1 MEAIER
7 RILYYQLPAG
17 PPAPFSV
24 WRDGLVERIARAAVD
39 ARISRLQRGNFS
51 DSRPIGK
58 GASENRI
65 DFGPGYR
72 VYYAVDGEAIIL
84 LHGGDKS
91 TQQRDIEIARNYWT
105 NYLERKSNAARSR
118 LQNRPT
124 KRSPKR

>member
-1 MEAIER
+1 MDALER

-24 WRDGLVERIARAAVD
+24 WRDRLADRTVRAAVD
-39 ARISRLQRGNFS
+39 ARIARLQRGNFS

-72 VYYAVDGEAIIL
+72 IYDAIDGENVIL

-91 TQQRDIEIARNYWT
+91 TQQRDIEIARNYWV
-105 NYLERKSNAARSR
+105 NYLERKPNAARSR
-118 LQNRPT
+118 LQKRSA